1 MRKNGVLA
9 DHKKIIKKHGL
20 WAGVRCLKNKG
31 VSFDIAYRAV
41 FGKSPSRT

>member
-9 DHKKIIKKHGL
+9 DHRKVIKRQGL
-20 WAGVRCLKNKG
+20 WAGVRCLRNKG

-41 FGKSPSRT
+41 FGCSPKR